1 MKKIIISII
10 FVFTLIIGCIVYVA
24 SASVD
29 SLNDIEANTEKP
41 VSYTH
46 LKKLVILCNSLDIEE
61 CHIDDIVEDFLTDFK
76 TY

>member
-29 SLNDIEANTEKP
+29 SLNDIEANTEKLIEAERT
-41 VSYTH
+41 VVTH
-46 LKKLVILCNSLDIEE
+46 
-61 CHIDDIVEDFLTDFK
+61 
-76 TY
+76 

>member
-29 SLNDIEANTEKP
+29 SLN
-41 VSYTH
+41 V
-46 LKKLVILCNSLDIEE
+46 LR
-61 CHIDDIVEDFLTDFK
+61 LTQK
-76 TY
+76 N